1 MPIFKCGPF
10 FAAAI
15 AALRPAKPEPQII
28 KSNST
33 ESTILRQTCL
43 GRDKYVVIVRHDPK
57 SSYISL
63 VISLVMI
70 SEWFQRVGSSV
81 PRGFSR
87 YFILELLKK
96 KEQTGKEIIDYAV
109 EQSNG
114 IWKPSPGLI
123 YPLLGR
129 LLDEGLIQETKDGKY
144 QLTKKGAE
152 TAQDV
157 DKVNDI
163 VKKQLDVLFR
173 LGNVGRFVAMDL
185 LEKISSMG
193 AILSSNVA
201 NMTTEE
207 TEKYRKFLQE
217 ELKKID
223 AKDVKKKGKEI
234 KIE

>member
-1 MPIFKCGPF
+1 
-10 FAAAI
+10 
-15 AALRPAKPEPQII
+15 
-28 KSNST
+28 
-33 ESTILRQTCL
+33 
-43 GRDKYVVIVRHDPK
+43 
-57 SSYISL
+57 
-63 VISLVMI
+63 MI

-96 KEQTGKEIIDYAV
+96 KSHTGKEIIDYAA

-129 LLDEGLIQETKDGKY
+129 LLDEGLIDETKDGKY
-144 QLTKKGAE
+144 QLTQKGAE

-163 VKKQLDVLFR
+163 VKKQLEVLFR
-173 LGNVGRFVAMDL
+173 LGNVGRFVAIDL
-185 LEKISSMG
+185 LEKIFTMG
-193 AILSSNVA
+193 SILSSNVTK
-201 NMTTEE
+201 MTDEE
-207 TEKYRKFLQE
+207 TQKYKKFLQD

-223 AKDVKKKGKEI
+223 ESSAKKGKKI

>member
-1 MPIFKCGPF
+1 
-10 FAAAI
+10 
-15 AALRPAKPEPQII
+15 
-28 KSNST
+28 
-33 ESTILRQTCL
+33 
-43 GRDKYVVIVRHDPK
+43 
-57 SSYISL
+57 
-63 VISLVMI
+63 MI

-96 KEQTGKEIIDYAV
+96 KAHTGKEIINYAV

-129 LLDEGLIQETKDGKY
+129 LLDEGLIEETKDGRY

-157 DKVNDI
+157 DKVNEI

-173 LGNVGRFVAMDL
+173 LGNVGRFVAIDI
-185 LEKISSMG
+185 LEKISTMG
-193 AILSSNVA
+193 SILSSNFA
-201 NMTTEE
+201 NLTEDE
-207 TEKYRKFLQE
+207 TKKYKEFLE
-217 ELKKID
+217 FELKKIRD
-223 AKDVKKKGKEI
+223 KDVKKKGKEI

>member
-1 MPIFKCGPF
+1 M
-10 FAAAI
+10 
-15 AALRPAKPEPQII
+15 
-28 KSNST
+28 N
-33 ESTILRQTCL
+33 
-43 GRDKYVVIVRHDPK
+43 
-57 SSYISL
+57 
-63 VISLVMI
+63 MI

-96 KEQTGKEIIDYAV
+96 KEHTGKEIINYAA
-109 EQSNG
+109 EQSSG

-129 LLDEGLIQETKDGKY
+129 LLDEGLIEETKDGRY
-144 QLTKKGAE
+144 QITKKGAE

-157 DKVNDI
+157 EKINDI
-163 VKKQLDVLFR
+163 IKKQIEVLFR

-193 AILSSNVA
+193 SILSENMS
-201 NMTTEE
+201 NMTHEE
-207 TEKYRKFLQE
+207 TQKYKKFLQD

-223 AKDVKKKGKEI
+223 KKDTEPKGKEI